1 MRKPIDNAFL
11 LLCAAAALNV
21 VAASPATAQVTFEN
35 AWIRAAAPGQAVVA
49 GYCDIANAGEAPAT
63 VVAFR
68 DADCEGGGC
77 PIRVEMHE
85 TIERDGM
92 VGMRPLPQLV
102 VGAGSTLSLAPG
114 GKHLMVFGLD
124 GGVEHARLRAV
135 FADGSDTV
143 VRFAVR
149 PIGHDRE

>member
-1 MRKPIDNAFL
+1 MRKPIANAFL

-21 VAASPATAQVTFEN
+21 VAALLAAQVTFKN
-35 AWIRAAAPGQAVVA
+35 AWIRAAAPGQGVVA

-85 TIERDGM
+85 TVERDGM

-102 VGAGSTLSLAPG
+102 VGAGSTLSLEPG

-124 GGVEHARLRAV
+124 GGAEHARLRAV
-135 FADGSDTV
+135 FADGSDAV

-149 PIGHDRE
+149 PIGQDRE

>member
-1 MRKPIDNAFL
+1 MRKPIDNALL

-21 VAASPATAQVTFEN
+21 VAALPAAAQVTFKN
-35 AWIRAAAPGQAVVA
+35 AWIRAAAPGQGVVA
-49 GYCDIANAGEAPAT
+49 GYCDIANAGEASAT

-68 DADCEGGGC
+68 DADCADSGC
-77 PIRVEMHE
+77 PVRVEMHE
-85 TIERDGM
+85 TIERDGV

-102 VGAGSTLSLAPG
+102 VGAGSTLSLEPG

-124 GGVEHARLRAV
+124 GGAEHARLRAV

>member
-21 VAASPATAQVTFEN
+21 VAALPAAAQVTFKN

-85 TIERDGM
+85 TIERNGM

-102 VGAGSTLSLAPG
+102 IGAGSTLSLAPG
-114 GKHLMVFGLD
+114 GKHLMVFGL
-124 GGVEHARLRAV
+124 GRGAEHARLRAV
-135 FADGSDTV
+135 FADGSEEV

-149 PIGHDRE
+149 RIGHDRE

>member
-1 MRKPIDNAFL
+1 MRKPIANALL

-21 VAASPATAQVTFEN
+21 VAALPAAAQVTFEN
-35 AWIRAAAPGQAVVA
+35 AWIRAAAPGQGVVA

-68 DADCEGGGC
+68 DADCEGGDC

-102 VGAGSTLSLAPG
+102 VGARSTLPLAPG

-124 GGVEHARLRAV
+124 GGAEHARLRAV
-135 FADGSDTV
+135 FADGSDKV

>member
-11 LLCAAAALNV
+11 LLCVAVALNV

-102 VGAGSTLSLAPG
+102 VGAGNTLSLAPG

-124 GGVEHARLRAV
+124 GGTEHARLRAV